1 MGRWLLG
8 SRAASTRG
16 AIAMREP
23 DQLRKRTEAAEERA
37 ASLARALTDDLMRPT
52 PERGDGSDLLVR
64 LCAARA
70 DLGRMVMQMRQVT
83 GPPTLHERRPV
94 RGAIAASQYLRD
106 LRARLRLCDQALAAA
121 AVCVGG
127 HDWPLVPEPAPVL
140 DLGAVQDRL
149 NADLLTAMTYALTPA
164 PQTADAVDLGCFPDI
179 PLHAARFMRNIHL
192 AHRMLLARKHAGP
205 VRFIDIGCGGGLRV
219 AQAAQIF
226 AVADGLDYDAG
237 YVAAASQAFAALRST
252 RCRAFLADG
261 MTFDGYAGYD
271 VLYFFEPMYQ
281 PELLVM
287 EARMVGQ
294 SRAGVIVIAPG
305 HHFEFRAAG
314 LGLTRIHDAVY
325 VKDTDTAAWLAE
337 TRRMG
342 PHVASPDHC
351 LPPVAGWV
359 APLWRACLANGID
372 PDAGDPLR

>member
-1 MGRWLLG
+1 
-8 SRAASTRG
+8 
-16 AIAMREP
+16 MREP
-23 DQLRKRTEAAEERA
+23 DQLRQRTGAAEDRVA
-37 ASLARALTDDLMRPT
+37 TLAQAMAEDLMRPT
-52 PERGDGSDLLVR
+52 PQRGAVADLLAS
-64 LCAARA
+64 LCAARD
-70 DLGRMVMQMRQVT
+70 DLGRMLMQMRQVT
-83 GPPTLHERRPV
+83 GPPTLHERRAV
-94 RGAIAASQYLRD
+94 RGQIAASQYLRD

-121 AVCVGG
+121 TVCIAG
-127 HDWPLVPEPAPVL
+127 HDWPLVPDPAPVL
-140 DLGAVQDRL
+140 DLGAMQDRL
-149 NADLLTAMTYALTPA
+149 NADLLTVMTYALTLA

-237 YVAAASQAFAALRST
+237 YVAAAEHAFAAMRT
-252 RCRAFLADG
+252 PRCRAFLGDG

-287 EARMVGQ
+287 EARMVGR
-294 SRAGVIVIAPG
+294 SRPDVIVIAPG

-314 LGLTRIHDAVY
+314 LGLTRINDAVY
-325 VKDTDTAAWLAE
+325 VKDTDTAALVAE

-342 PHVASPDHC
+342 PHVASPDHR
-351 LPPVAGWV
+351 LPPVASWV

-372 PDAGDPLR
+372 PDAVAPPR

>member
-1 MGRWLLG
+1 
-8 SRAASTRG
+8 
-16 AIAMREP
+16 MREP
-23 DQLRKRTEAAEERA
+23 DLLRQRTEVAEHRA
-37 ASLARALTDDLMRPT
+37 ATLAQALTADLLRPT
-52 PERGDGSDLLVR
+52 PARGATGDLLAN
-64 LCAARA
+64 LTAARD
-70 DLGRMVMQMRQVT
+70 DLGRLVMQMRQVT

-94 RGAIAASQYLRD
+94 RGQIATAQYLRD

-121 AVCVGG
+121 AVCGAG
-127 HDWPLVPEPAPVL
+127 HDWPLLPDPVPVL
-140 DLGAVQDRL
+140 DLAAVQERL

-205 VRFIDIGCGGGLRV
+205 ARFIDIGCGGGLRV

-237 YVAAASQAFAALRST
+237 YVAAAEHAFAAMCNP
-252 RCRAFLADG
+252 RCRAFLGDG

-281 PELLVM
+281 PELLAM
-287 EARMVGQ
+287 EARMVGR
-294 SRAGVIVIAPG
+294 SRPDVIVIAPG

-314 LGLTRIHDAVY
+314 LGLTRINDAVY
-325 VKDTDTAAWLAE
+325 VKDSATAALLAE

-342 PHVASPDHC
+342 PHVTSPDHR
-351 LPPVAGWV
+351 LPPVASWV

-372 PDAGDPLR
+372 PDAVAPPR

>member
-1 MGRWLLG
+1 M
-8 SRAASTRG
+8 RA
-16 AIAMREP
+16 P
-23 DQLRKRTEAAEERA
+23 DLLRKETEAAEHRA
-37 ASLARALTDDLMRPT
+37 ATLAQAMTDDLLRPT
-52 PERGDGSDLLVR
+52 PERGATGDVLASLT
-64 LCAARA
+64 AARD
-70 DLGRMVMQMRQVT
+70 DLGRLVMQMRQVT

-94 RGAIAASQYLRD
+94 RGQTAAAQYLRD

-121 AVCVGG
+121 AVCGAG
-127 HDWPLVPEPAPVL
+127 RDWPLVPDPAPVL
-140 DLGAVQDRL
+140 DLAAMQERL

-205 VRFIDIGCGGGLRV
+205 ARFIDIGCGGGLRV

-325 VKDTDTAAWLAE
+325 VKDTDTAALVAE

-342 PHVASPDHC
+342 PHVASPDHR

-359 APLWRACLANGID
+359 APLWRACLLNGID
-372 PDAGDPLR
+372 PDQITPAR